1 MHKSNSKSKIDYKIK
16 KPDLVTEKRLVTEEI
31 FDLVF
36 KDTSVKYGLQ
46 EFPKDVFKGI
56 NAFRKEDGRFYVRC
70 LKRKRDIFVYDENK
84 KTGKPEEIIR
94 QLFLIHIR
102 DYLKYPLTQVNVEEP
117 IQMGS
122 DDSKKADI
130 VIFTD
135 DTCTG
140 KYIIFEVKKPDEKEG
155 IEQLQ
160 SYMNATGV
168 KFGAWSNGSKT
179 IVQLREEDIKT
190 KGEPYRYRDISRLP
204 KKGEFLKDIL
214 KPLTKKD
221 LKIITNLK
229 ETVQRLEED
238 ALANAGVNAFDELF
252 KLFFAKLHDEFD
264 PKKKDDSPMQ
274 FRVPEA
280 DPDTIYEIINGLF
293 QEAKKR
299 SGWGG
304 IFDKEEILKLKDD
317 ALIKCAST
325 LEPLRFH
332 DADLDVIDAAFE
344 YLINPEQKGQKGQ
357 YFTPRM
363 VVDMCVKM
371 TDPQVDE
378 KVIDP
383 ACGSAGFLI
392 HTIKHVREHQKWG
405 IDLDKVYRYANDYVF
420 AVDFDDKLK
429 KVAKVMMLIAGDGKS
444 NVFGV
449 DSLDFRK
456 WAKSEA
462 AEKIGSFKKDEKDG
476 DFDIVLTNPP
486 FSGKITGKEQLS
498 IYELYELQQSGKLS
512 EDDEESDEG
521 EQKQKNKKKKVNSM
535 KRDILFIERC
545 LRFLKPGGRMA
556 IVLPQGNLNNI
567 GTKAL
572 REWIM
577 QKARILAVVG
587 LGVNTFKPFTGTKT
601 SVLFLQKWGGMA
613 GKPIDDYPIFMA
625 TSERSGKD
633 SSGDY
638 ILLNNREGQFINNEG
653 KIIEPTKEKPVVD
666 TDLNDI
672 AEAFRGFCKKEGIKF
687 N

>member
-1 MHKSNSKSKIDYKIK
+1 MGNSNYKI
-16 KPDLVTEKRLVTEEI
+16 PGEKVGSEEV

-36 KDTSVKYGLQ
+36 KDSSVKYGLQ
-46 EFPKDVFKGI
+46 EFPKDIFGRISFFV
-56 NAFRKEDGRFYVRC
+56 KEKDRVYLKC
-70 LKRKRDIFVYDENK
+70 LKREKDIFVYDKVK
-84 KTGKPEEIIR
+84 KSGKPEEIIR
-94 QLFLIHIR
+94 QLFLIYIR
-102 DYLKYPLTQVNVEEP
+102 DYLKYPLNQISVEEP
-117 IQMGS
+117 IQMAS
-122 DDSKKADI
+122 DDSKRADI

-135 DTCTG
+135 DTCTR
-140 KYIIFEVKKPDEKEG
+140 KYILIEVKKPDEKDG
-155 IEQLQ
+155 VDQLR
-160 SYMNATGV
+160 SYLNATGV
-168 KFGAWSNGSKT
+168 RFGAWSNGAKT
-179 IVQLREEDIKT
+179 ICQLREEDRET
-190 KGEPYRYRDISRLP
+190 KGEPYDYRDIPRLP
-204 KKGEFLKDIL
+204 KRGEFLKDIL
-214 KPLTKKD
+214 KPLTKQD
-221 LKIITNLK
+221 LKLITNLK
-229 ETVQRLEED
+229 ETIQRLEED

-264 PKKKDDSPMQ
+264 PKKNDNSPMR

-299 SGWGG
+299 PGWSD
-304 IFDKEEILKLKDD
+304 IFDVDEVLKLKDE

-332 DADLDVIDAAFE
+332 DANLDVIDAAFE

-363 VVDMCVKM
+363 VVDMCIRM
-371 TDPQVDE
+371 MNPQVDE
-378 KVIDP
+378 RVIDP

-392 HTIKHVREHQKWG
+392 HTIKHVRANQKWG
-405 IDLDKVYRYANDYVF
+405 DDLDKTYRYASNYIY

-462 AEKIGSFKKDEKDG
+462 ASRIGPFKKDIKDG

-486 FSGKITGKEQLS
+486 FSGKISGKEQLS
-498 IYELYELQQSGKLS
+498 AYELYELQQSGKLS
-512 EDDEESDEG
+512 DEEEAEEE
-521 EQKQKNKKKKVNSM
+521 EQENKTKKSVNSM

-545 LRFLKPGGRMA
+545 LRLLKPGGRLA

-601 SVLFLQKWGGMA
+601 SVLFLQKWGGVA
-613 GKPIDDYPIFMA
+613 GTPLDDYPIFMA
-625 TSERSGKD
+625 TSEKPGKD
-633 SSGDY
+633 SSGEYLVLTNQDGQPIDKKGRVIN
-638 ILLNNREGQFINNEG
+638 IL
-653 KIIEPTKEKPVVD
+653 KEKLVVNH
-666 TDLNDI
+666 DLDEI
-672 AEAFRGFCKKEGIKF
+672 SEAFLDFCEKEGIGF

>member
-1 MHKSNSKSKIDYKIK
+1 MSNVFYKPQKEKIG
-16 KPDLVTEKRLVTEEI
+16 TEGI

-36 KDTSVKYGLQ
+36 KDSSIKYGLQ
-46 EFPKDVFKGI
+46 EFPRDVFKGI
-56 NAFRKEDGRFYVRC
+56 SFFEKEDGKVYVKC
-70 LKRKRDIFVYDENK
+70 LKRNKDIFVYDKNK
-84 KTGKPEEIIR
+84 KTARPEEIIR
-94 QLFLIHIR
+94 QLFLIYIR
-102 DYLKYPLTQVNVEEP
+102 DYLKYPLNQLNVEEP

-122 DDSKKADI
+122 DDTKRADI
-130 VIFTD
+130 VIFTN
-135 DTCTG
+135 DTCTS
-140 KYIIFEVKKPDEKEG
+140 KYIIIELKKPDEKEG
-155 IEQLQ
+155 IEELE

-179 IVQLREEDIKT
+179 IVQLREEDTKT
-190 KGEPYRYRDISRLP
+190 KGEPFKYRDIPRLP
-204 KKGEFLKDIL
+204 KKGEYLKDIL
-214 KPLTKKD
+214 KPLTRKD
-221 LKIITNLK
+221 LKVITNLK
-229 ETVQRLEED
+229 ETIQRLEED
-238 ALANAGVNAFDELF
+238 ALANAGVSSVFDELF

-293 QEAKKR
+293 QDAKKR
-299 SGWGG
+299 PGWGG
-304 IFDKEEILKLKDD
+304 IFDKEEVLKLKDD

-371 TDPQVDE
+371 MDPQVDE

-392 HTIKHVREHQKWG
+392 HTIKHIREQQKWG
-405 IDLDKVYRYANDYVF
+405 NDIDKIYRYASNYIF

-462 AEKIGSFKKDEKDG
+462 SGRIGEFKKDTKDG

-498 IYELYELQQSGKLS
+498 IYELYDLRQSGKLS
-512 EDDEESDEG
+512 DDEEETEDE
-521 EQKQKNKKKKVNSM
+521 EQQRKNKKKKVNSM

-577 QKARILAVVG
+577 SKAKILAVVG

-601 SVLFLQKWGGMA
+601 SVLFLQKWGGIT
-613 GKPIDDYPIFMA
+613 GKPIEDYPIFMA

-633 SSGDY
+633 SSGNY
-638 ILLNNREGQFINNEG
+638 ILLNNREGKFINNEG
-653 KIIEPTKEKPVVD
+653 KIIEPTKEKPIVD
-666 TDLNDI
+666 NDLNDI
-672 AEAFRGFCKKEGIKF
+672 VEAFTDFCKKEGIKF

>member
-1 MHKSNSKSKIDYKIK
+1 MSKTTYKPPKEKIGS
-16 KPDLVTEKRLVTEEI
+16 EEI

-36 KDTSVKYGLQ
+36 KDSSVKYGLQ
-46 EFPKDVFKGI
+46 EFPRDVFKGVS
-56 NAFRKEDGRFYVRC
+56 FLGKEDGKVYIRC
-70 LKRKRDIFVYDENK
+70 LKRDKEVFVYDRNK
-84 KTGKPEEIIR
+84 KSGKPEEIIR
-94 QLFLIHIR
+94 QLFLIYVR
-102 DYLKYPLTQVNVEEP
+102 DYLKYPLNQVSVEEP
-117 IQMGS
+117 IQMAS
-122 DDSKKADI
+122 DDSKRADI

-135 DTCTG
+135 DTCTR
-140 KYIIFEVKKPDEKEG
+140 KYIIIEVKKPEEKDG
-155 IEQLQ
+155 VDQLR
-160 SYMNATGV
+160 SYLNATGV
-168 KFGAWSNGSKT
+168 RFGAWSNGSKT
-179 IVQLREEDIKT
+179 ICQLREEDAET
-190 KGEPYRYRDISRLP
+190 KGEPYDYRDIPRLP
-204 KKGEFLKDIL
+204 KKGEYLKDIL

-221 LKIITNLK
+221 LKLITNLK
-229 ETVQRLEED
+229 ETIQRLEED

-264 PKKKDDSPMQ
+264 PKKNDDSPMR

-299 SGWGG
+299 PGWTD
-304 IFDKEEILKLKDD
+304 IFDVDEVLKLKDE

-332 DADLDVIDAAFE
+332 DANLDVIDAAFE

-371 TDPQVDE
+371 IDPQVDE
-378 KVIDP
+378 RVIDP

-392 HTIKHVREHQKWG
+392 HTIKHVRAAQKWG
-405 IDLDKVYRYANDYVF
+405 EDLDKVYRYASNYVY

-456 WAKSEA
+456 WTKSEA
-462 AEKIGSFKKDEKDG
+462 AARVGPFKKDIKDG
-476 DFDIVLTNPP
+476 NFDVVLTNPP
-486 FSGKITGKEQLS
+486 FAGKITGKEQLS
-498 IYELYELQQSGKLS
+498 AYELYELQQLGKLS
-512 EDDEESDEG
+512 DEEEIEDE
-521 EQKQKNKKKKVNSM
+521 EQEAEKKTKKNVNSM

-545 LRFLKPGGRMA
+545 LRLLKPGGRMA

-572 REWIM
+572 REWII
-577 QKARILAVVG
+577 QKARILAAVG

-601 SVLFLQKWGGMA
+601 SVLFLQKWGGAA
-613 GKPIDDYPIFMA
+613 GKPMDDYPIFMA
-625 TSERSGKD
+625 TSEKPGKD
-633 SSGDY
+633 SSGEY
-638 ILLNNREGQFINNEG
+638 LILTNKEGHPVDREGRVIN
-653 KIIEPTKEKPVVD
+653 ILKEKLFVD
-666 TDLNDI
+666 HDLDEI
-672 AEAFRGFCKKEGIKF
+672 AEAFVDFRKKEGLKF

>member
-1 MHKSNSKSKIDYKIK
+1 MSKGSYKPQKERIG
-16 KPDLVTEKRLVTEEI
+16 TEEI

-36 KDTSVKYGLQ
+36 KDSSVKYGLQ
-46 EFPKDVFKGI
+46 EFPRNVFKGI
-56 NAFRKEDGRFYVRC
+56 SFFKKDDEKVYLKC
-70 LKRKRDIFVYDENK
+70 LKRAKDILIYNKNKRS
-84 KTGKPEEIIR
+84 GKPEEIIR
-94 QLFLIHIR
+94 QLFLIYIR
-102 DYLKYPLTQVNVEEP
+102 DYLQYPLEQVSVEEP

-122 DDSKKADI
+122 GASKRADI

-135 DTCTG
+135 HTCTR
-140 KYIIFEVKKPDEKEG
+140 KYIIIEVKKPDEKEG
-155 IEQLQ
+155 IEELR
-160 SYMNATGV
+160 SYLNATGV

-179 IVQLREEDIKT
+179 ICQLREEDIET
-190 KGEPYRYRDISRLP
+190 KGEPYDYRDIPRLP
-204 KKGEFLKDIL
+204 KKGEYLKDIL

-221 LKIITNLK
+221 LKLITNLK
-229 ETVQRLEED
+229 ETIQRLEED

-264 PKKKDDSPMQ
+264 PKKKDDSPMR
-274 FRVPEA
+274 FRVPKA

-299 SGWGG
+299 PGWTN
-304 IFDKEEILKLKDD
+304 IFDVDEVLKLKDE

-332 DADLDVIDAAFE
+332 DANLDVIDAAFE

-371 TDPQVDE
+371 IDPQVDE
-378 KVIDP
+378 RVIDP

-392 HTIKHVREHQKWG
+392 HTIKHVKAAQKWG
-405 IDLDKVYRYANDYVF
+405 NDLDKVYRYASNYVY

-456 WAKSEA
+456 WARSEA
-462 AEKIGSFKKDEKDG
+462 ATRIGQFKKDVKNG

-486 FSGKITGKEQLS
+486 FSGKISGKEQLLAF
-498 IYELYELQQSGKLS
+498 ELYELQQSGILS
-512 EDDEESDEG
+512 DEDDTEDEEQED
-521 EQKQKNKKKKVNSM
+521 KKKTKKKVNSM

-545 LRFLKPGGRMA
+545 LRLLKPGGRMA

-567 GTKAL
+567 GTKSL
-572 REWIM
+572 RKWVM
-577 QKARILAVVG
+577 QKTRILGVVG

-601 SVLFLQKWGGMA
+601 SVLFLQKWGGVA
-613 GKPIDDYPIFMA
+613 GKPTDDYSVFMA
-625 TSERSGKD
+625 TSEKPGKD
-633 SSGDY
+633 GSGEYLVLTNKDGQP
-638 ILLNNREGQFINNEG
+638 INKDGKVINLL
-653 KIIEPTKEKPVVD
+653 KEKMVVD
-666 TDLNDI
+666 HDLDEI
-672 AEAFRGFCKKEGIKF
+672 AEAFVTFCKKEGIRF